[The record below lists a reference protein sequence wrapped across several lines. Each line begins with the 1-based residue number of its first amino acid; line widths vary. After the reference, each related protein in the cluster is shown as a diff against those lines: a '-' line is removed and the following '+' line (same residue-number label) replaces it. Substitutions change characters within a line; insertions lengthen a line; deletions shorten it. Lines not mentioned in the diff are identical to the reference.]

1 MPPVTTGAIA
11 ETAARQPRLSLTLPG
26 DFWGGFAAML
36 VAVPSSIAF
45 GVVIFTA
52 ASPSLVSAGA
62 MAGMIGAAIL
72 GIVAPIVSRNEGFI
86 TAPCAPAAAVLS
98 GLAAGMAQQSIAAD
112 RIVAAI
118 ALTALFSAML
128 QMAYGAA
135 RAGRLIKYI
144 PYQVVNGYLSGVAVI
159 IAVAQIPKFLGVR
172 AGTHLEAA
180 ITSPSL
186 WRWPAI
192 AVGVITIAAMAI
204 GPRLTKVMPATI
216 VGLVAGVAAYFGI
229 AVLRPELRAFEHNSL
244 IIGPIHTAGSILD
257 VITARF
263 ATMSSISAADL
274 MMVIGPAIT
283 LSVLLSI
290 DTLKTGVVL
299 DTMTRKRHRSNRE
312 LIAQGVANL
321 GSFFGGGVPGAG
333 GMGPTLVNVTSG
345 GRTWWSGMVEG
356 LLVVAAV
363 LVLGRAIAWVPLAV
377 LAAILLVIAWRMFD
391 FKMFRLLLLPS
402 ARLDFFVIAAVIV
415 VAEAVGLIQAAAV
428 GVGLAIL
435 LFIRNQIRG
444 SVVLRKSDLCETRSK
459 RRRTREEMEI
469 LGEHGGDGLLV
480 QLKDDLFF
488 GTTDQ
493 LFTDLERDIAERR
506 FILLDFRRVE
516 SMDYTAVRLL
526 GQMQARLR
534 DRGGELLFSGM
545 PSSLRTRQDITD
557 YMGQLGLLGASSG
570 IRVFE
575 TRDSA
580 LEWMEEQILTAA
592 GWVSPE
598 SKPPLTLDAFEV
610 FRNLDGDALRLLS
623 SSVREVFLGPG
634 ETLFKAGDT
643 GDEIFFVRSGRV
655 HVLLPLEGGKRHHL
669 ATICRGEFFG
679 EMAFL
684 DRAPRSAEVEAKT
697 PANLFV
703 LSRDVFDSYAT
714 HDPRLASR
722 IFERLA
728 LAIAQ
733 RLRAT
738 DAELGALEER

>member
-1 MPPVTTGAIA
+1 MQRRVS
-11 ETAARQPRLSLTLPG
+11 AALPG
-26 DFWGGFAAML
+26 DLWGGFAAML

-45 GVVIFTA
+45 GVVIFAA
-52 ASPSLVSAGA
+52 ASPSLVSSGA
-62 MAGMIGAAIL
+62 MAGMVGAAIL
-72 GIVAPIVSRNEGFI
+72 GVVAPLVSRNRGFI

-98 GLAAGMAQQSIAAD
+98 GVAADLASRSMRPD

-118 ALTALFSAML
+118 ALTALFSALL

-144 PYQVVNGYLSGVAVI
+144 PYQVVNGYLSAVAVI
-159 IAVAQIPKFLGVR
+159 IAVAQVPKFLGGAVMHP
-172 AGTHLEAA
+172 AT
-180 ITSPSL
+180 

-192 AVGVITIAAMAI
+192 AVGFVTIVAI
-204 GPRLTKVMPATI
+204 ALGPRLTKAVPATI
-216 VGLVAGVAAYFGI
+216 IGLAAGVAAYFALG
-229 AVLRPELRAFEHNSL
+229 ALRPELLALEHNPL
-244 IIGPIHTAGSILD
+244 IIGPIHAGGSLLQM
-257 VITARF
+257 VSSRF
-263 ATMSSISAADL
+263 AALFTVSSADVML
-274 MMVIGPAIT
+274 VIGPAVT

-299 DTMTRKRHRSNRE
+299 DTMMGERHQSNRE

-333 GMGPTLVNVTSG
+333 GVGPTLVNVTSG
-345 GRTWWSGMVEG
+345 GRTWWSGVIEG
-356 LLVVAAV
+356 VLVIAAV
-363 LVLGRAIAWVPLAV
+363 LALGRAIAWVPIAV
-377 LAAILLVIAWRMFD
+377 LAAILLTIAWRMFD
-391 FKMFRLLLLPS
+391 FKMFHLLMLPS

-415 VAEAVGLIQAAAV
+415 VAEGVGLIQAAMV

-444 SVVLRKSDLCETRSK
+444 SVILRKSDLRELRSK
-459 RRRTREEMEI
+459 RRRVRDETNI
-469 LGEHGGDGLLV
+469 LDAHGHDALVV
-480 QLKDDLFF
+480 QLEDDLFF

-493 LFTDLERDIAERR
+493 LFTDLERDLAQRR
-506 FILLDFRRVE
+506 FILLDFRRVQ

-545 PSSLRTRQDITD
+545 PSSLPTRQDITN
-557 YMGQLGLLGASSG
+557 YMGQLGLVGTTGG

-580 LEWMEEQILTAA
+580 LEWIEEQILASA
-592 GWVSPE
+592 GWVAAE
-598 SKPPLTLDAFEV
+598 SQPPMPLEAFDVFRDLDA
-610 FRNLDGDALRLLS
+610 S
-623 SSVREVFLGPG
+623 TIVRDIFVKPG
-634 ETLFKAGDT
+634 EKLFHAGDG
-643 GDEIFFVRSGRV
+643 GDEVFFVRSGRI
-655 HVLLPLEGGKRHHL
+655 HILLPLEGGKRHHL

-684 DRAPRSAEVEAKT
+684 DRHPRSAEAEAAT
-697 PANLFV
+697 PSHLFV
-703 LSRDVFDSYAT
+703 ISREVFDRHVA
-714 HDPRLASR
+714 HDPLLASR

-728 LAIAQ
+728 TAIAQ

-738 DAELGALEER
+738 DAELQALEER